1 MKKRIRALLAA
12 AVMLFSFLLPLSVSA
27 DDEKPELTHIR
38 AALLYNATADELMY
52 DLNGEATL
60 FPASFAKIMTAVL
73 ALEHYADK
81 PDATVQ
87 ITYDAVEGAKDSAS
101 ADLLLGEIVPARDL
115 IASLIVANANDS
127 AIALAIDIAGSQK
140 EFTARMNERAQA
152 LGMTHT
158 HYENPTGLHNSKMV
172 TTAND
177 TMILIREAYRTDGF
191 MTYASMPS
199 YTVPMT
205 NYSKERYL
213 VNRNYL
219 VSQETVTRYFDED
232 ASGMNYGST
241 YEAGGCLAA
250 TILSGGSRYF
260 AVIMGADNLNDP
272 ETGILQMFAYVDAL
286 KLFDWAR
293 ENYAYTRVVTSSRI
307 IAEIPVSFGNN
318 ADYVAL
324 LPEEN
329 IDVFLRCGEED
340 LVSVTWEFDKD
351 KMTAPVAAGDRAGT
365 LTVTYRG
372 KTFTTAL
379 VARSTVDRSV
389 WAYWAGE
396 IVDFLYSAAFRK
408 ILIVFLIAAAVYI
421 LFSAIWRARM
431 RKKSLERRRAKQEE
445 EQRKRERQT
454 LVVRR
459 VPPASSPYV
468 TKKRSAPSVRPTK
481 GSQNGAIPDS
491 TEGKSADMSG
501 TAPGAATRTETAAV
515 RRTAPYID
523 REPVTEQN
531 VPKAPERTALPEGEQ
546 GGKKEKE

>member
-1 MKKRIRALLAA
+1 MKKRILALLAA
-12 AVMLFSFLLPLSVSA
+12 AVLLLSFLLPLSVSA
-27 DDEKPELTHIR
+27 EEDKPELTHIR

-81 PDATVQ
+81 PDATVR
-87 ITYDAVEGAKDSAS
+87 ITAEAIDGAKDSAA

-115 IASLIVANANDS
+115 IAALIVANANDA
-127 AIALAIDIAGSQK
+127 AIALAIDVAGSQK
-140 EFTARMNERAQA
+140 AFAALMNERAEQ

-158 HYENPTGLHNSKMV
+158 HYENPTGLHHSKMV

-191 MTYASMPS
+191 MTYASMAT

-213 VNRNYL
+213 TNRNYL
-219 VSQETVTRYFDED
+219 VSRETVTRYYDED

-250 TILSGGSRYF
+250 TILNGGSRYF

-272 ETGILQMFAYVDAL
+272 DTGILQMYAYVDAL
-286 KLFDWAR
+286 KLFDWVR
-293 ENYAYTRVVTSSRI
+293 ENYAYTRAVSSSRI

-329 IDVFLRCGEED
+329 VDVFLRKGEED
-340 LVSVTWEFDKD
+340 LVSVTWKFDKE

-372 KTFTTAL
+372 KTYTTGL

-396 IVDFLYSAAFRK
+396 IVDFLYSAAFRR
-408 ILIVFLIAAAVYI
+408 ILLIFLIAAAVYI
-421 LFSAIWRARM
+421 FFSAIWRARM
-431 RKKSLERRRAKQEE
+431 RKKSLERRRAKEEE
-445 EQRKRERQT
+445 EQQKSEHQT

-459 VPPASSPYV
+459 VSSASSPSAL
-468 TKKRSAPSVRPTK
+468 KKRNAPSVRSAAGEKAGDQADPV
-481 GSQNGAIPDS
+481 NGIPV
-491 TEGKSADMSG
+491 SASRPAG
-501 TAPGAATRTETAAV
+501 
-515 RRTAPYID
+515 RRAAPYID
-523 REPVTEQN
+523 PGF
-531 VPKAPERTALPEGEQ
+531 PPAAPSASAPDRASLSEGEN
-546 GGKKEKE
+546 KEENR